1 MVHGRASTTTSGL
14 KHQQRCAVHRNSHRT
29 SPLGSTT
36 SFAVK
41 ARYVGSTDFQTR
53 KNEQHCHYCGLFL
66 CACLS
71 CRFVSVR
78 FVSCVSYLVGNNN
91 GDHDDDDDFAS
102 SMPLALHLFAISRSR
117 LINPV
122 GSALLSFVVSA
133 EADWKTGVAAISQT
147 RRSVHQFVLFATTV
161 CGVTIIIIIMFGFSA
176 LRFGALR
183 LSRVLVLLRKT
194 IHFAFPLSVGT
205 STLIV
210 SSEVGGCLVGTRRAT
225 MMLRSQSQSYESH
238 KTFANERTT
247 FRVCLPLSLS
257 LSCSLSIAHS
267 QHVHISVSSPFFSL
281 PLSLVGCFYFCLC
294 HNHPPF
300 SYNRTASTTSGTA
313 VSALLWSCTY
323 PSTRALRRV
332 WKSRPLWPTLSIS
345 SAAQE
350 QSGLSSKIRTL
361 ATGTMSVITPLG
373 RRSVRLSET
382 S

>member
-247 FRVCLPLSLS
+247 FRVSPSLSLS
-257 LSCSLSIAHS
+257 LVPFLSLTRNTFTSLSLLPFFLS
-267 QHVHISVSSPFFSL
+267 PSLSLVVSISVSVTTTH
-281 PLSLVGCFYFCLC
+281 LSHTTELLQP
-294 HNHPPF
+294 HREPPF
-300 SYNRTASTTSGTA
+300 PHYCGVAPTQVLELSVAFGKVDHCGQHCRYRPQHRSNRVCQARFG
-313 VSALLWSCTY
+313 LW
-323 PSTRALRRV
+323 RL
-332 WKSRPLWPTLSIS
+332 
-345 SAAQE
+345 
-350 QSGLSSKIRTL
+350 
-361 ATGTMSVITPLG
+361 
-373 RRSVRLSET
+373 VRCR
-382 S
+382 